1 MKDKPDIREV
11 DINLVHPNP
20 YNPNKMDDRTYK
32 LTLKSIEEDGLM
44 GEIIV
49 REDPDKPNEFIIID
63 GVHRWKA
70 ARELGYGT
78 IKIEV
83 KAKDTPEAMMST
95 LRLNKARGEN
105 DPIKEAEVIHELH
118 KTYSTEEI
126 EEKLGYTKEEQEG
139 LENLM
144 NFDFNQYN
152 EGEEED
158 LPSDVPT
165 EYKFEVMLTDK
176 QHKIIETALKEIG
189 EESTAEGLVKICL
202 EYLKIQTH
210 DKGSA

>member
-63 GVHRWKA
+63 GEHRWKA
-70 ARELGYGT
+70 ARELGYET
-78 IKIEV
+78 IKVEI
-83 KAKDTPEAMMST
+83 KAKDTPEAMIST

>member
-63 GVHRWKA
+63 GEHRWKA

-83 KAKDTPEAMMST
+83 KAKDTPEAMIST

-152 EGEEED
+152 QDGEGE
-158 LPSDVPT
+158 LPTDVPT

>member
-63 GVHRWKA
+63 GEHRWKA
-70 ARELGYGT
+70 ARELGYET
-78 IKIEV
+78 IKVEV
-83 KAKDTPEAMMST
+83 KAKDTPEAMIST

>member
-83 KAKDTPEAMMST
+83 KAKDTPEAMIST

-202 EYLKIQTH
+202 EYLKTQTH